1 MGDKSVINIFMVE
14 LQGKEKLEMCDS
26 VLWL

>member
-14 LQGKEKLEMCDS
+14 LEGKEKLEMYHC
-26 VLWL
+26 VLLL

>member
-14 LQGKEKLEMCDS
+14 LEGKETLEKCHS